1 MARLVDADVLMTEL
15 SELIEGENDGSEG
28 MKMWDGGVK
37 SAIRIVK
44 SAPTVH
50 LDNPSPWIPVSER
63 LPEEGR
69 VLTAR

>member
-1 MARLVDADVLMTEL
+1 MRLIDADALMEKMLMLKSAHAHPDEKLYIKEEMVADEAIELVD
-15 SELIEGENDGSEG
+15 
-28 MKMWDGGVK
+28 
-37 SAIRIVK
+37 

-50 LDNPSPWIPVSER
+50 GDDPSPWIPVTER